1 MNQAGVKLVKLIIH
15 ISHEFKI
22 LRALYLAHLKNIRIY
37 TQNFL
42 FSLISYPAQ
51 VLMFFYLWTAILS
64 TTNLVNITTEDLL
77 AYYLI
82 AFLIERLTSNRRV
95 TDNVEEEIVTGKMV
109 SYFVRPISIY
119 SSHLAEYFSQLTV
132 NTLLMAPIALL
143 LLELLTPKKVIFEP
157 WVLLIFTIFIFLA
170 GLCQFLIFFCIGLLA
185 FWLERVWGIRMGFY
199 WINSFFSGRLIPL
212 YLFPLT
218 LKEIVDFLPFRF
230 FTYELI
236 MVLISPKAIEL
247 VLYDLIF
254 LGIWLMILIGLCLFT
269 LRIGSRK
276 FMGYGV

>member
-1 MNQAGVKLVKLIIH
+1 
-15 ISHEFKI
+15 
-22 LRALYLAHLKNIRIY
+22 
-37 TQNFL
+37 
-42 FSLISYPAQ
+42 
-51 VLMFFYLWTAILS
+51 MFFFLWTAILS
-64 TTNLVNITTEDLL
+64 TTNLLNITAEDLL

-132 NTLLMAPIALL
+132 NTMLMAPIALI
-143 LLELLTPKKVIFEP
+143 LLELLTPKKVTLELWTLIIFAII
-157 WVLLIFTIFIFLA
+157 VFLA

-212 YLFPLT
+212 FLLPIA

-230 FTYELI
+230 FAYELI
-236 MVLISPKAIEL
+236 MILLAPKAIEI

-254 LGIWLMILIGLCLFT
+254 LGIWLLILIGLTWLI

>member
-1 MNQAGVKLVKLIIH
+1 
-15 ISHEFKI
+15 
-22 LRALYLAHLKNIRIY
+22 
-37 TQNFL
+37 
-42 FSLISYPAQ
+42 
-51 VLMFFYLWTAILS
+51 MFFYLWNAILS
-64 TTNLVNITTEDLL
+64 ATKLVSISAEDLL

-119 SSHLAEYFSQLTV
+119 SSHLAEYFSQLTI

-143 LLELLTPKKVIFEP
+143 LLELLTPSKVILEP
-157 WVLLIFTIFIFLA
+157 WVLIVFSIIIFLA

-218 LKEIVDFLPFRF
+218 LKEIVDFFPFRF
-230 FTYELI
+230 FTYELVMI
-236 MVLISPKAIEL
+236 LLSPKAIEL
-247 VLYDLIF
+247 VLYDLLF
-254 LGIWLMILIGLCLFT
+254 LGFWLIILIGFCLFM